1 MYLAIIIFVLSMFT
15 IAVAVVTQL
24 AAIATLAFVLFLLS
38 TAVMLV
44 SVGLMGLEIRTS
56 NRAIRFEA
64 LRVKEL
70 GA

>member
-1 MYLAIIIFVLSMFT
+1 MFT

-24 AAIATLAFVLFLLS
+24 AVVATLAFFLFLLS
-38 TAVMLV
+38 TAVMLL